1 MRWLK
6 SYSKYQE
13 SIVIDIKFQSID
25 LSESFNID
33 WHDILLKS
41 ISAEEIGDMFD
52 ELNMNK
58 DDYKDQSR
66 LDLDFL
72 CGDGDRKQPYS
83 KFIDSLSS
91 KSLRISEVQKSNDLE
106 TFINKP
112 CKFMF
117 IYKQNLHDLQ
127 DPDYMMF
134 QVWHDSDKTWTPV
147 KLYKIA
153 KDVKIQGKIVNDFF
167 TKLSSK
173 TIKISDDGVDYI
185 YSTSNAN
192 DWVLQNSEKE
202 TDVYKKV
209 LRKEEL
215 EDLIDTI
222 KKDTD
227 NKSIKLTIV

>member
-41 ISAEEIGDMFD
+41 ISAEEVDIFSKLD
-52 ELNMNK
+52 MNK
-58 DDYKDQSR
+58 DDYKDAGK

-72 CGDGDRKQPYS
+72 CGDGDRKQPYP
-83 KFIDSLSS
+83 KFINSLS
-91 KSLRISEVQKSNDLE
+91 KLGLRISEVQKSNDLE

-127 DPDYMMF
+127 DPDYMIF

-153 KDVKIQGKIVNDFF
+153 SDVSTQGKILNDFY
-167 TKLSSK
+167 TKLSSR
-173 TIKISDDGVDYI
+173 TIKISDDDVDYI

-215 EDLIDTI
+215 EDLIDSI
-222 KKDTD
+222 KKDSD
-227 NKSIKLTIV
+227 DKSVKLTIV

>member
-25 LSESFNID
+25 LSESLNID
-33 WHDILLKS
+33 WHDVLLKS
-41 ISAEEIGDMFD
+41 ISAEEVDLFSKLD
-52 ELNMNK
+52 MNK
-58 DDYKDQSR
+58 DDYKDNSK

-72 CGDGDRKQPYS
+72 CGDGDKNQPYI
-83 KFIDSLSS
+83 KFINSLS
-91 KSLRISEVQKSNDLE
+91 KLGLRISEVQNSDDLE

-117 IYKQNLHDLQ
+117 IYKQSVHDLQ

-134 QVWHDSDKTWTPV
+134 QVWHESDKTWTPV

-153 KDVKIQGKIVNDFF
+153 GDGSTQGKILNDFY

-173 TIKISDDGVDYI
+173 TIKINDSGVDYI
-185 YSTSNAN
+185 YSTSNGN
-192 DWVLQNSEKE
+192 DWILKNSEKE
-202 TDVYKKV
+202 KDPYKKV

-215 EDLIDTI
+215 EELIDSI
-222 KKDTD
+222 KNNSDD
-227 NKSIKLTIV
+227 KSVKLTII